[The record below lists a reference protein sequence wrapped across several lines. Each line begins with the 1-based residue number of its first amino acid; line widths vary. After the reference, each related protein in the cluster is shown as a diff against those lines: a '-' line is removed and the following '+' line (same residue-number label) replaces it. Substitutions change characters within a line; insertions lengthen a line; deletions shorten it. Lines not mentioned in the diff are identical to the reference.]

1 MAKKDSK
8 KKEKRAGRG
17 GPQDAV
23 EAVRAAVERTFQAS
37 AEGAQSTRE
46 RTRELIDEVAS
57 AATRVRQTFE
67 ELRVLDEL
75 KGLRGEVEALA
86 RRVSELEAAGRAG
99 APTSGRTASTRRAMT
114 AAGGG
119 RSSAAG
125 RGARP
130 AAAGGARKSSAA

>member
-8 KKEKRAGRG
+8 KKDKRAGRA

-46 RTRELIDEVAS
+46 RTRDLIDEVAS
-57 AATRVRQTFE
+57 AAIRVRQTFE
-67 ELRVLDEL
+67 DLRVLEEL
-75 KGLRGEVEALA
+75 KGLRGEVDALS
-86 RRVSELEAAGRAG
+86 RRVAELEGAGRAG
-99 APTSGRTASTRRAMT
+99 ARAGGRTASTRRAMA

-119 RSSAAG
+119 RSTAAG
-125 RGARP
+125 AR
-130 AAAGGARKSSAA
+130 

>member
-1 MAKKDSK
+1 MAKKNSK

-75 KGLRGEVEALA
+75 KGLRGEVDALA
-86 RRVSELEAAGRAG
+86 RRVAELEGAGRAG
-99 APTSGRTASTRRAMT
+99 GRSGGARTGGRTASTRRAM
-114 AAGGG
+114 
-119 RSSAAG
+119 
-125 RGARP
+125 
-130 AAAGGARKSSAA
+130 AAAR